1 MKLLALDTST
11 EYLSL
16 ALWQDG
22 AVIVREMLAQQK
34 HSSLI
39 LPLLH
44 EMLDETGLQLN
55 DLDGIAFGAGP
66 GSFTGLRIACGVAQG
81 LAFGASLPVV
91 GVCTLEALAEQS
103 GADKV
108 IACLDARMGEV
119 YHAVYVRENTQW
131 QAVHVP
137 SLCHPT
143 AVPKVEGDG
152 WFGIGS
158 GWDAYAEILN
168 TATPATHVIPNA
180 FPLARH
186 IAALAAPVFARGEG
200 KLAHEAHPLYIRN
213 KVAFTTEERSAKA
226 STVEE
231 RAAK

>member
-22 AVIVREMLAQQK
+22 AVTVREMLAQQK

-39 LPLLH
+39 LPLLR
-44 EMLDETGLQLN
+44 EMLDEAGLKLQ

-81 LAFGASLPVV
+81 LAFGANLPVV
-91 GVCTLEALAEQS
+91 GVCTLEALAVQS

-119 YHAVYVRENTQW
+119 YHAVYEKKDTTWVEVL
-131 QAVHVP
+131 AP

-143 AVPKVEGDG
+143 AAPKLEGKDWCG
-152 WFGIGS
+152 LGS
-158 GWDAYAEILN
+158 GWDAYAEILQ
-168 TATPATHVIPNA
+168 ATYPNVKFIPNV

-186 IAALAAPVFARGEG
+186 IAALAASMFVRGEG
-200 KLAHEAHPLYIRN
+200 KPAHEAHPLYIRN
-213 KVAFTTEERSAKA
+213 KVAFTTEER
-226 STVEE
+226 
-231 RAAK
+231 AAK